1 MEYEWAWLS
10 KKEIPTI
17 AQVLFY
23 LNNVRKIRD
32 AEIRE
37 AQTQEAPLSELDST
51 SSIRWTCMSTIV
63 TRRILQ
69 TFDEVGTA
77 ADLVIRRLAEV
88 RGVTEGTSSID
99 DNAAKTVGTIDE
111 YLRASWDS
119 ANSLHKELIRD
130 ADQRVEDRVRN
141 IMQEKK
147 KDITALDDAWN
158 DCGWAEE
165 TDKAIVK
172 LSQTLTEATS
182 GVLDSF
188 PGTILPWIEDSH
200 FDLGKGT
207 RSNPSY
213 FMPQFIPPRLL
224 IQRLWSCVPALRRIS
239 STGWGAN
246 AQKGNK
252 LEDISAPQLIM
263 PEMRRL
269 MDETRTPMETQLW
282 RLQDLRSG
290 GLVYSLE
297 LFIQAIKSSAK
308 AALPESSELYR
319 DTFPVIARR
328 WSEAYKHGIWTEL
341 LLVDLLRRVLPPANG
356 DSSLDQVP
364 EYIIDQF
371 LTFLADVLKNK
382 DEYHVDDAIS
392 QIKAYCERSSNPDV
406 ARKALSKLK
415 SIGV

>member
-1 MEYEWAWLS
+1 
-10 KKEIPTI
+10 
-17 AQVLFY
+17 
-23 LNNVRKIRD
+23 
-32 AEIRE
+32 
-37 AQTQEAPLSELDST
+37 
-51 SSIRWTCMSTIV
+51 
-63 TRRILQ
+63 
-69 TFDEVGTA
+69 
-77 ADLVIRRLAEV
+77 
-88 RGVTEGTSSID
+88 
-99 DNAAKTVGTIDE
+99 
-111 YLRASWDS
+111 
-119 ANSLHKELIRD
+119 
-130 ADQRVEDRVRN
+130 
-141 IMQEKK
+141 MQEKK

-158 DCGWAEE
+158 NCGWAEE

-172 LSQTLTEATS
+172 LSQTLTDATS

-188 PGTILPWIEDSH
+188 PGAILPWMESSH
-200 FDLGKGT
+200 FDSEKGT
-207 RSNPSY
+207 QSTPSY

-224 IQRLWSCVPALRRIS
+224 IRRLWSCVPALRRIS
-239 STGWGAN
+239 STGWGAS

-252 LEDISAPQLIM
+252 LEDISAPQLTI

-297 LFIQAIKSSAK
+297 LFIQATKSSAK

-328 WSEAYKHGIWTEL
+328 WYEAYKHGIWTEL

-356 DSSLDQVP
+356 DSSLDEVP

-382 DEYHVDDAIS
+382 NEYHVDDAILS
-392 QIKAYCERSSNPDV
+392 QLKAYCERSGNP
-406 ARKALSKLK
+406 
-415 SIGV
+415 